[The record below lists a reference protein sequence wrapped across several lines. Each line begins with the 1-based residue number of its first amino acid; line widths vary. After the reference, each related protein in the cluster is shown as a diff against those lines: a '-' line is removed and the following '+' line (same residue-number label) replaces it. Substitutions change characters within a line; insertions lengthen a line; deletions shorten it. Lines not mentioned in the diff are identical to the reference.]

1 MTDVKGCMP
10 PVNDAQLVPSLAV
23 FAEPRSLTMSSVDD
37 GNHDNDVT
45 IPDDCHQKE
54 QPFSHSATNG
64 DGTNPYPP
72 TLGEHCDTNK
82 EKDDVISSSN
92 GTTNALELLM
102 GQYNDSDSELEPG
115 EVL

>member
-1 MTDVKGCMP
+1 MILSY
-10 PVNDAQLVPSLAV
+10 AQLVPSLAV
-23 FAEPRSLTMSSVDD
+23 FAEPQSLTVRSNVDD

-45 IPDDCHQKE
+45 IPDDHHQKE
-54 QPFSHSATNG
+54 QPFSHSAMNC

-72 TLGEHCDTNK
+72 TLAMGEHCDTNK
-82 EKDDVISSSN
+82 EKDHVISSSN

-115 EVL
+115 EML